1 MKRRDFFKKAGVAT
15 AAGLGGLALLSSCDQ
30 GEKDVSAPSCKNKK
44 TINVVSTWP
53 RDFPGLGLS
62 AQRLAA
68 RITELS
74 EGSLEVK
81 YFAAGEKVGAFDV
94 FDEVSSGNS
103 QAYIVA
109 EYYWKG
115 KHAAFNYFIQFL
127 LE

>member
-30 GEKDVSAPSCKNKK
+30 GISGGHK

-62 AQRLAA
+62 AQRLSA

-74 EGSLEVK
+74 EGL
-81 YFAAGEKVGAFDV
+81 
-94 FDEVSSGNS
+94 
-103 QAYIVA
+103 
-109 EYYWKG
+109 
-115 KHAAFNYFIQFL
+115 
-127 LE
+127 

>member
-30 GEKDVSAPSCKNKK
+30 GEKKDVSAPAVQKSKK

-74 EGSLEVK
+74 EGS
-81 YFAAGEKVGAFDV
+81 G
-94 FDEVSSGNS
+94 DEVTWGGES
-103 QAYIVA
+103 I
-109 EYYWKG
+109 ER
-115 KHAAFNYFIQFL
+115 
-127 LE
+127 